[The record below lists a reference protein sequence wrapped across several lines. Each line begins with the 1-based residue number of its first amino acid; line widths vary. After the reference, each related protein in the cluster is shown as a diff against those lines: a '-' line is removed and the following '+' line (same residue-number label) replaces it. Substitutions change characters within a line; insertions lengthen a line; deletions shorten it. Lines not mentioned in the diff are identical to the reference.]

1 MVRKLDGK
9 DRKALLIFSIIWVI
23 VCGLFSLC
31 GSEYYLPCLICAAFV
46 VGFAWLIVPINAIE
60 IDRERKNTIK
70 EAEREER
77 RKNRPPREPI
87 WPVIRKILGFTAV
100 AIAILVVIGCVK
112 AGVASFIDEFGMVAF
127 ILLLILLVLVF
138 R

>member
-46 VGFAWLIVPINAIE
+46 VGFAWLLIPINAIE
-60 IDRERKNTIK
+60 IEAERRNAIK
-70 EAEREER
+70 ELEREER
-77 RKNRPPREPI
+77 LRNRPPRKPVWPI
-87 WPVIRKILGFTAV
+87 IRKALGFLAITIAV
-100 AIAILVVIGCVK
+100 LAVVSIIISG
-112 AGVASFIDEFGMVAF
+112 ASAFIDGYGMIAF
-127 ILLLILLVLVF
+127 LLLVIILLRLI
-138 R
+138 